1 MWAAKRCLRRGR
13 ASASECAPHRGPV
26 RDAHLPEPSHN
37 GLAPVEEAGDI
48 LLIGEG
54 RPRGELYLRL
64 RRRARTKEYGQEG
77 GGEK

>member
-1 MWAAKRCLRRGR
+1 MGSKTLFAAGG

-48 LLIGEG
+48 LLMGEG